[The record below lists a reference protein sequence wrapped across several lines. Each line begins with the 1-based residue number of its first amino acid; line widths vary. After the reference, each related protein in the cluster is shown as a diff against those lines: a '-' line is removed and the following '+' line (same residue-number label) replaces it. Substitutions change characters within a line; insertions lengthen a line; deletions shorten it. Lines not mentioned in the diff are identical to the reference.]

1 MSSNL
6 STENSFQLDHPSQLE
21 LLEVARTS
29 IQFGLGQGQPPTVNL
44 AQYPPP
50 LQALGASFVTLRI
63 QGELRGCVGTLE
75 AHQPLVQDVAQNA
88 FNAAFRDPRFSPMRS
103 TEYSLLEIHIS
114 VLSSATAM
122 SFRSEA
128 DLLRQLRP
136 GVDGLILS
144 ENGRRGTFLPAVWAS
159 LPTAEEFF
167 RQLKLKTGLATY
179 YWSPTL
185 RVERYTTFSFGE

>member
-6 STENSFQLDHPSQLE
+6 STEHLFQLDRPSQLQ
-21 LLEVARTS
+21 LLEVARVA
-29 IQFGLGQGQPPTVNL
+29 IEFGLAQQQPPVVNPDHYL
-44 AQYPPP
+44 PSLRNP
-50 LQALGASFVTLRI
+50 GANFVTLRI
-63 QGELRGCVGTLE
+63 RNELRGCVGTLE

-88 FNAAFRDPRFSPMRS
+88 FNAAFRDPRFSPV
-103 TEYSLLEIHIS
+103 TQVEYSLLDIHIS
-114 VLSSATAM
+114 ILSPATAM
-122 SFRSEA
+122 KFSSEA
-128 DLLRQLRP
+128 DLLHQLRP
-136 GVDGLILS
+136 GIDGLILS

-167 RQLKLKTGLATY
+167 RQLKLKAGLPAH